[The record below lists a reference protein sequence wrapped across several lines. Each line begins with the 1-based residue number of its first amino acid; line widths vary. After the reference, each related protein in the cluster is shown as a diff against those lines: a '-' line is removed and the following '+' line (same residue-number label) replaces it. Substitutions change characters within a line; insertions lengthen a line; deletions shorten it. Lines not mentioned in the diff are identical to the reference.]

1 MRGSYLRSVEEMGG
15 APTRAYEVV
24 YPECP
29 NHWSLQFGTFLP
41 APGHMQ
47 GSVEVN
53 ERLLAYISLRRCGD
67 VALYSQIMG
76 HGAFLDK
83 GVLVLLHHEVIR
95 WIGEHRDDLTHGLRY
110 VMYGGMQNGGESL
123 LQFKRQAGF
132 TPHHV
137 YALRSTLPTPPAA
150 AQEMTHA

>member
-1 MRGSYLRSVEEMGG
+1 VAE
-15 APTRAYEVV
+15 
-24 YPECP
+24 
-29 NHWSLQFGTFLP
+29 
-41 APGHMQ
+41 PGYKQ
-47 GSVEVN
+47 GSIEVN

-76 HGAFLDK
+76 HGDYLNQ

-95 WIGEHRDDLTHGLRY
+95 WISENTHGLASGLRY
-110 VMYGGMQNGGESL
+110 VMYGGQQNGGGSL

-137 YALRSTLPTPPAA
+137 FAYRGEAPAHPFVVQELEAA
-150 AQEMTHA
+150 ARA